1 MAHDADVE
9 QLIAAALAHHEAGRL
24 DLAEAGYRA
33 ALTQDPDDPDALN
46 LLGLILQ
53 GRGELEQSVTL
64 IRRALA
70 IDPDFPEA
78 LTNLARGLR
87 ASHAPAEAVEAARR
101 AVALEPKLVEAH
113 LQLGGALGEVGDG
126 KGAVEVLQRA
136 AGVAPGSI
144 EVQVAL
150 GAALIR
156 EKDHGCAVEAW
167 QAALALKPDDPR
179 LLIDLA
185 VSLGTLGRLDEAL
198 GAFRRA
204 DAVAPDDVRIQFGM
218 ALCLVRSGDIPAAA
232 EACRRVVEIAPGQP
246 KLWVLLAECETK
258 LGHFEA
264 AAEAYRRTLTLE
276 PGSVEVLHDLA
287 AIGEGLEGD
296 TEKDAV
302 RAVLGDDAQPV
313 ESRVAAGFALGRS
326 CDQEG
331 AYDDA
336 FAAYATANR
345 LARAEQVARDVVFD
359 RDTFRSVVDWMIA
372 ATRPKVFA
380 DTAGWGDPSELPVFI
395 VGMPRSGTTLVEQI
409 AASHRLVFGAGER
422 KDIEGILTRL
432 GGGQWARPEAAWDRA
447 AVRREAGA
455 QVRRLQALGGSALRV
470 IDKMPDNVLS
480 LGFIS
485 ILFPRARIVLC
496 RRDPRDV
503 GLSCFFQGFRDV
515 MMSWA
520 NDLADCG
527 FRARQV
533 ERLVQHWREVLPV
546 PILEIEYET
555 LVADLEGE
563 SRRLIDFLGLEWD
576 PACLAFHET
585 ERAVLTAS
593 YWQVRQ
599 PLYASSAG
607 RWRRYRHHIGPLLRE
622 LEAILPRDVV

>member
-1 MAHDADVE
+1 MAHDMNVE

-33 ALTQDPDDPDALN
+33 ALAQDPDDPDALN
-46 LLGLILQ
+46 LLGLVLQ
-53 GRGELEQSVTL
+53 GRGELDQSVAL
-64 IRRALA
+64 IRRALE

-87 ASHAPAEAVEAARR
+87 ALHAPAEAVEAARR
-101 AVALEPKLVEAH
+101 AVTLEPDLAEAR
-113 LQLGGALGEVGDG
+113 LQLGGALGELGDS
-126 KGAVEVLQRA
+126 KGAVEVLRGGA
-136 AGVAPGSI
+136 KLAPGSI

-156 EKDHGCAVEAW
+156 EKDHGSAAEVW
-167 QAALALKPDDPR
+167 QAALTLKPDDPR

-204 DAVAPDDVRIQFGM
+204 DVLAPDDVRVQFGM
-218 ALCLVRSGDIPAAA
+218 ALCQVRCGDIPAAA
-232 EACRRVVEIAPGQP
+232 EACRRAVEIAPNQP
-246 KLWVLLAECETK
+246 KLWVLLADCETK
-258 LGHFEA
+258 LGHFDA
-264 AAEAYRRTLTLE
+264 AAEAYRRTLMLE

-296 TEKDAV
+296 TAKSAV
-302 RAVLGDDAQPV
+302 RAVLADQAQPV
-313 ESRVAAGFALGRS
+313 EARVAAGFALGRT

-331 AYDDA
+331 AYDEA

-345 LARAEQVARDVVFD
+345 LLMAEQAARGVAFD
-359 RDTFRSVVDWMIA
+359 REAFRSVVDWLIA
-372 ATRPKVFA
+372 ATSPKVFA
-380 DTAGWGDPSELPVFI
+380 DTAGWGDPSDLPVFI

-422 KDIEGILTRL
+422 KDIHDILLRL
-432 GGGQWARPEAAWDRA
+432 SGGRWVRPKVAWNRA
-447 AVRREAGA
+447 AVRREAAA
-455 QVRRLQALGGSALRV
+455 QVERLQALGGSALRV
-470 IDKMPDNVLS
+470 IDKMPDNILS
-480 LGFIS
+480 LGLIP

-503 GLSCFFQGFRDV
+503 CLSCFFQGFRDV

-527 FRARQV
+527 FRATQV

-555 LVADLEGE
+555 LVGDLEGE

-599 PLYASSAG
+599 PIYASSAG
-607 RWRRYRHHIGPLLRE
+607 RWRHYRHHIGPLLQE
-622 LEAILPRDVV
+622 LEPILPRLG